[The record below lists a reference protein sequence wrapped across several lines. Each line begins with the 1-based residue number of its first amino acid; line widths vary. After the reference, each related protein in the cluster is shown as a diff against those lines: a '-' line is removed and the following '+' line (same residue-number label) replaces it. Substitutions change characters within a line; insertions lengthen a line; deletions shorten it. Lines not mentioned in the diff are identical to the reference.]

1 MFINLPDEVKLA
13 ITKALR
19 VGCSTNDI
27 ARQFNM
33 SSHYARCCRNAFCPD
48 LVKPVTV
55 QSYAAVYRQY
65 CDLRYELP
73 QIQDVCRN
81 IGVSNNSLVL
91 SRFYYGSESEP
102 WLIKFNAQ
110 NNIKTERPVLC
121 EPAVAEE
128 PAFVSKI
135 KLNDLPGE
143 VVTVP
148 ELKSS
153 GQEAAL
159 TTVHTVAA
167 AGRTE
172 VKVQVKSSKI
182 AFAVDNA
189 ALVSTVIGI
198 IKGLYI

>member
-1 MFINLPDEVKLA
+1 MFINLPDDVKLA

-19 VGCSTNDI
+19 DGCSTNDI

-48 LVKPVTV
+48 LVKPETV

-73 QIQDVCRN
+73 RIQDICRN
-81 IGVSNNSLVL
+81 IGISNNSLVL
-91 SRFYYGSESEP
+91 SRFYYESEPEP
-102 WLIKFNAQ
+102 WLIKFNAK
-110 NNIKTERPVLC
+110 NNIKTESPVLC

-128 PAFVSKI
+128 SAFVSKI
-135 KLNDLPGE
+135 KLSELPGD

-153 GQEAAL
+153 GQEL
-159 TTVHTVAA
+159 ELPKVHTVAT

-172 VKVQVKSSKI
+172 VKVQVKGSKI

-189 ALVSTVIGI
+189 ALVSTVVGI
-198 IKGLYI
+198 IKGLYV

>member
-19 VGCSTNDI
+19 DGCSTNDI
-27 ARQFNM
+27 ALQFNM

-73 QIQDVCRN
+73 RIQDICRN
-81 IGVSNNSLVL
+81 IGIS
-91 SRFYYGSESEP
+91 
-102 WLIKFNAQ
+102 
-110 NNIKTERPVLC
+110 
-121 EPAVAEE
+121 
-128 PAFVSKI
+128 
-135 KLNDLPGE
+135 NDLPGE
-143 VVTVP
+143 VVTIP

-153 GQEAAL
+153 GQELEL

-172 VKVQVKSSKI
+172 VKVQIKGSKI

-189 ALVSTVIGI
+189 ALVSTVVGI
-198 IKGLYI
+198 IKGLYV